1 MLSHPLANQKAV
13 CIELQQVDYR
23 ERLFH
28 KFNIIFSLKRQV
40 PGYKKV
46 FCKSPVK
53 RFFVWKK
60 IAWFKGETFFYS
72 NRSSWSEELD
82 LSILEDLWGFF
93 MSPIWS
99 FSKENCIVLWF
110 REELRSYWHIF
121 RSLSSSAQ
129 RKIEKAVKWQLHSGG
144 SLKVEDRFVHNK
156 VNWRF
161 PTNWKW
167 LRPAKLN
174 SAWKLPLI
182 LPWPR

>member
-1 MLSHPLANQKAV
+1 M
-13 CIELQQVDYR
+13 DYR
-23 ERLFH
+23 ERLYH

-53 RFFVWKK
+53 K
-60 IAWFKGETFFYS
+60 ILCLEENCMIQRKIVFYS
-72 NRSSWSEELD
+72 NRSSGSEELD
-82 LSILEDLWGFF
+82 LSILEDLWGFL
-93 MSPIWS
+93 MSPIWF
-99 FSKENCIVLWF
+99 FSKENSIVLQF

-161 PTNWKW
+161 PTNRKW